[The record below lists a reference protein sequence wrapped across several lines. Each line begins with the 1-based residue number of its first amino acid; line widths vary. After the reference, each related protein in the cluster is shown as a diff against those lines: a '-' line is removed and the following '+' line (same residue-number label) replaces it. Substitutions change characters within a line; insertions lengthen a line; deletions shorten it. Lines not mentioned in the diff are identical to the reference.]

1 MTVAPFLVFADIF
14 ANNHLL
20 KFHLT
25 SGAANVALAV
35 VNGLK
40 PLTVSLKPMILLV
53 GFREL

>member
-1 MTVAPFLVFADIF
+1 MTVVSFLVFADIF

-53 GFREL
+53 EFREL

>member
-1 MTVAPFLVFADIF
+1 MTVVSFLVFADIF

-25 SGAANVALAV
+25 SGEANVALAV

-40 PLTVSLKPMILLV
+40 PLTVSLKPMTLLV